1 MDKPENDNIG
11 LFMLDLFCTFAAV
24 GLIGFCIYI
33 APYVFT
39 GQQYYDVPEFIVRM
53 NEWYRNEKELGGVAL
68 AFAMFAPFILGAMGF
83 FGLAKLISAYIHR
96 LEIRAKQKAKEK
108 GEVGQQLNEREG
120 MVAATRVSVIM
131 FLLIIFV
138 IMLLLL
144 IEFLFSSEI

>member
-1 MDKPENDNIG
+1 MDKPQNDNIG

-39 GQQYYDVPEFIVRM
+39 GEQYYDVPAFVIHM
-53 NEWYRNEKELGGVAL
+53 HNWYINEKELAGVGL
-68 AFAMFAPFILGAMGF
+68 MFAMFVPFLLGAGCF
-83 FGLAKLISAYIHR
+83 FTLAKMISGYIQR
-96 LEIRAKQKAKEK
+96 LDHKAKQRAKKKNER
-108 GEVGQQLNEREG
+108 EMDEREG

-138 IMLLLL
+138 IMVLLFV
-144 IEFLFSSEI
+144 EFLFSSSL